1 MKPPKSALSFLPIF
15 VLFSAAQP
23 LLPAQNTRNI
33 RHYPA
38 TSIDA
43 QSTVGRTPLTEM
55 EPMPLVAPIFIEDG
69 HTSSSLVIANS
80 TAIGAG
86 ATITVR
92 SLSGSEVGTGRKVL
106 APHQQMEISMQS
118 LLAGFAS
125 PITSG
130 SVTVTQDANLRG
142 PG

>member
-1 MKPPKSALSFLPIF
+1 MGEGL
-15 VLFSAAQP
+15 
-23 LLPAQNTRNI
+23 N
-33 RHYPA
+33 
-38 TSIDA
+38 
-43 QSTVGRTPLTEM
+43 GRIGNG
-55 EPMPLVAPIFIEDG
+55 AC
-69 HTSSSLVIANS
+69 IANS